1 MLKHTLQF
9 PLVGWVFLI
18 ALLALAA
25 CAPSAPE
32 YKIVD
37 KREVQ
42 GEKSI
47 VTFALNNS
55 NGATSLVQNYPQS
68 KNFYRGVELN
78 LVSNSRLDEV
88 QVMDK
93 IYAKYKVTK
102 EDTKV
107 CVIPLEVPAG
117 QSFEY
122 DLEWTEVL
130 REGVIEEGAQGGGN
144 QLGTYRILI
153 TMTCQVVGQRSAS

>member
-1 MLKHTLQF
+1 MLKRPLQISV
-9 PLVGWVFLI
+9 LGLAIFL
-18 ALLALAA
+18 ASLLTIA

-32 YKIVD
+32 YTIVD

-47 VTFALNNS
+47 VTFGLNNS
-55 NGATSLVQNYPQS
+55 NGAAPLVQNYPQS

-78 LVSNSRLDEV
+78 LVSNSRLDEI

-117 QSFEY
+117 QNFEY

-130 REGVIEEGAQGGGN
+130 REGVIEEGAQGGGK

-153 TMTCQVVGQRSAS
+153 TMTCQVVGQRSMS